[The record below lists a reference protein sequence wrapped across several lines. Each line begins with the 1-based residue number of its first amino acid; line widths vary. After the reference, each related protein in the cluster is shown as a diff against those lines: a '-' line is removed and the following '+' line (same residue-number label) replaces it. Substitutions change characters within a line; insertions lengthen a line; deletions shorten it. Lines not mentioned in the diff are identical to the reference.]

1 MAQVDIGP
9 PSTQADQG
17 SLHVLQLFDDS
28 FTVLT
33 FEERLALYL
42 RTAERAHEQIQASR
56 ILLRGLGAEVS
67 IPKKKSIEKTIS
79 ETEYH
84 ARILAQDL
92 DPAKSES
99 SSPQDIIRQSRLFL
113 VLRSENHEV
122 SKDLES
128 LHHACKAL
136 DDIIESCKSVRANSV
151 KRKPLQSPVVPSQP
165 PLVAPPPAIKV
176 NAVNAEQPSM
186 PQSADDFLNGLPPL
200 DATKL
205 LHHRRNSRLRNRS
218 LSQLGKSN
226 ESSPNQSANDSQQPL
241 VRNDPAELPGW
252 PPIPIPP
259 PTARGYV
266 FIPTLTSMPELEA
279 PSEIISVTKAKPD
292 YAASLRSPVME
303 PGVHQLPQNDKPVD
317 GIPKK
322 TAGHSTGTVMP
333 LKQPPEKLQHTTSEL
348 KDGASSTLPV
358 AAQDTSTTNQDTANS
373 RGSVA
378 SPQNFVAQVA
388 DVQQEASR
396 RSSTISERPQSM
408 LSSVPE
414 NQSSGSAISPPSTT
428 TSSRASESAVGKSA
442 STRNRLRKNPYTFA
456 GRSNVF
462 LADSNSLT
470 AGASNLSSASQSSAP
485 QKTMSTPALAMT
497 NQAVQPTLRQVP
509 SVSVKTG
516 QLSDT
521 VPTQNSEPA
530 ETTQS
535 ASQVTSYTPTLT
547 SSPQFQT
554 TKSFTIVSPPVSPSI
569 ESFQQQFEKSR
580 LNDSKRNSITS
591 ISSAPPA
598 AGYLPRKQHY
608 QSAYVTQQQI
618 NDAHDSRLHQAQNRT
633 YSLPE
638 TSQHK
643 KNSSVDE
650 HWAPQRAQTQVLEQT
665 DIAQH
670 QAYAS
675 KLAREAREERMTS
688 PSNVPNTSVAR
699 APIPPYPM
707 TPVQGPV
714 RSLHHEPMPAV
725 PTRMPFPEKQDSLSS
740 IQSQIPPTQQPETQS
755 SSAPVASHRLSV
767 RFPQHNPRGEVGNLS
782 TADVDQRQTIYS
794 KSQAQ
799 TQNLQS
805 TTPIQHNAPVSTL
818 QNQVQQSQHQVN
830 RQSNQFPQQQQ
841 PYQQQHQYRTP
852 ATTMPTANPAGGPPI
867 PPKINQ
873 QLQQQPPPTIPEGDL
888 HRERSTSGTKSTISS
903 RSSTFGL
910 PQHQQPQPQQQQHPQ
925 TQHSSMNYRSASS
938 STLSAGVGIVGDG
951 GGGGGS
957 SNGSTFGAGPAVGMA
972 RKRSSWLTRQVE
984 RAGLKSF

>member
-1 MAQVDIGP
+1 MASAEDAP

-33 FEERLALYL
+33 FEDRLALYL
-42 RTAERAHEQIQASR
+42 RTAERAHEQIQSSR
-56 ILLRGLGAEVS
+56 MLLRGLGAEVS

-151 KRKPLQSPVVPSQP
+151 KRKPLQSSVTPSQP
-165 PLVAPPPAIKV
+165 LPVAPTPAIRV
-176 NAVNAEQPSM
+176 DAVIAEQPSM
-186 PQSADDFLNGLPPL
+186 SQQTDDFLNGLPPL

-205 LHHRRNSRLRNRS
+205 LHHRRTSRLRNRS
-218 LSQLGKSN
+218 TSQLGRPN
-226 ESSPNQSANDSQQPL
+226 EGSPGQQPGDSQQYLLPD
-241 VRNDPAELPGW
+241 DPAELPGW
-252 PPIPIPP
+252 PAIPIPP

-292 YAASLRSPVME
+292 YAASLRSPIIE
-303 PGVHQLPQNDKPVD
+303 PGVHQLQQNDKPID
-317 GIPKK
+317 GIADQPAVQP
-322 TAGHSTGTVMP
+322 TETVLP
-333 LKQPPEKLQHTTSEL
+333 LKQSLEKPQQTPFKL
-348 KDGASSTLPV
+348 KETPDSTLPV
-358 AAQDTSTTNQDTANS
+358 AAQDTPTTTQNAANPQ
-373 RGSVA
+373 GSVS
-378 SPQNFVAQVA
+378 SPRNSIVQVSDAQHGT
-388 DVQQEASR
+388 SR
-396 RSSTISERPQSM
+396 RNSAISERPQSL

-428 TSSRASESAVGKSA
+428 NSSRVSESPVVKSA
-442 STRNRLRKNPYTFA
+442 STRNRLRKNPYALA
-456 GRSNVF
+456 GRSNIY
-462 LADSNSLT
+462 LANSIDE
-470 AGASNLSSASQSSAP
+470 AASASNIPSASQPGNP
-485 QKTMSTPALAMT
+485 QRTLSTSALATT
-497 NQAVQPTLRQVP
+497 NQDSQTTLRQVP

-516 QLSDT
+516 QALDKESHQISEATKTPLST
-521 VPTQNSEPA
+521 N
-530 ETTQS
+530 
-535 ASQVTSYTPTLT
+535 QVTSYTPTLT

-554 TKSFTIVSPPVSPSI
+554 SKSFTIVSPPVSPSR
-569 ESFQQQFEKSR
+569 EVFQQQFEKSR
-580 LNDSKRNSITS
+580 FNDSKRNSITS
-591 ISSAPPA
+591 IASAPPA
-598 AGYLPRKQHY
+598 AGYLPRKQH
-608 QSAYVTQQQI
+608 QSAYITQQQI
-618 NDAHDSRLHQAQNRT
+618 NDAHESRLHQVQNRT

-643 KNSSVDE
+643 KNPSMDE
-650 HWAPQRAQTQVLEQT
+650 RWTPQRAQTQIPEQSEM
-665 DIAQH
+665 AH
-670 QAYAS
+670 HHAYAS
-675 KLAREAREERMTS
+675 KLAREAREERMSS

-699 APIPPYPM
+699 TPIPPYPM
-707 TPVQGPV
+707 TPIQGPIE
-714 RSLHHEPMPAV
+714 SLHREPMPAV
-725 PTRMPFPEKQDSLSS
+725 PTRMPIPEKQDSLPA
-740 IQSQIPPTQQPETQS
+740 IQSQTSLGKQPEARS

-767 RFPQHNPRGEVGNLS
+767 RFPQHNPRGEMVDPS
-782 TADVDQRQTIYS
+782 TQEVIARQSVYS
-794 KSQAQ
+794 QQQAQ
-799 TQNLQS
+799 SHNPQ
-805 TTPIQHNAPVSTL
+805 TTPPVAQNAPASR
-818 QNQVQQSQHQVN
+818 QQSQTLPPQHPIN
-830 RQSNQFPQQQQ
+830 HQSNHYPQQQQ
-841 PYQQQHQYRTP
+841 QQQQQQQPHQPQMQYQP
-852 ATTMPTANPAGGPPI
+852 QTTIPTKMGGPPI

-873 QLQQQPPPTIPEGDL
+873 QQPQPHPAVPDPDL

-910 PQHQQPQPQQQQHPQ
+910 PQQHQQQQQHLS
-925 TQHSSMNYRSASS
+925 QHPSMNYRTASS
-938 STLSAGVGIVGDG
+938 STLSAKVGIVGEG
-951 GGGGGS
+951 AGGGGS